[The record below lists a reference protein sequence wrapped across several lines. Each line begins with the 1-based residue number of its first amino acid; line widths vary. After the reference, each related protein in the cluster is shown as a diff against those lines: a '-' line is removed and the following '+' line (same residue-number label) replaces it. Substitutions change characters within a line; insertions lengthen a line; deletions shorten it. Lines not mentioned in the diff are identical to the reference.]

1 MMSISFTERPLF
13 TKQLFCN
20 SGNFTVKFVIV
31 NFFLFKKQLPSWKGR
46 QLFYMARY

>member
-31 NFFLFKKQLPSWKGR
+31 NFFLLKKNNCRLVKGTAVV
-46 QLFYMARY
+46 L